1 MGMQVNTILRSGVTC
16 IASERIAIA
25 IASSIE
31 LALVVIL
38 SGIIYGIFLYKQTI
52 KPQWSDIL
60 RVALA
65 RFSVILICN
74 ICLNSYFIYTLY
86 VNPDFTL
93 LGANETMMN
102 GFFVWILP
110 RVVKNLGQFPID
122 VALLSM
128 TVPAAQAAYCR
139 VRSQYGQAK

>member
-1 MGMQVNTILRSGVTC
+1 M
-16 IASERIAIA
+16 
-25 IASSIE
+25 
-31 LALVVIL
+31 
-38 SGIIYGIFLYKQTI
+38 
-52 KPQWSDIL
+52 
-60 RVALA
+60 
-65 RFSVILICN
+65 
-74 ICLNSYFIYTLY
+74 
-86 VNPDFTL
+86 L

>member
-1 MGMQVNTILRSGVTC
+1 
-16 IASERIAIA
+16 
-25 IASSIE
+25 
-31 LALVVIL
+31 
-38 SGIIYGIFLYKQTI
+38 
-52 KPQWSDIL
+52 
-60 RVALA
+60 
-65 RFSVILICN
+65 
-74 ICLNSYFIYTLY
+74 
-86 VNPDFTL
+86 
-93 LGANETMMN
+93 MMN